1 MKILLLSMPDS
12 FEHTPAL
19 AMRFP
24 NGALAS
30 LAGNVDPHHT
40 VSIADLILAQRSVV
54 ATVTRPGHRA
64 AARRRRSLGDDL
76 SAEDRAEGD
85 RARQGAS
92 SAGCHRGRR
101 LRPEPRAGGVR
112 RRRVGRGRDCP
123 WRGRRHV
130 QGTAPRARGRRGART
145 RGRALVPDAARF
157 RPDAAARSDQARK
170 RRRAPAESSPRGC

>member
-54 ATVTRPGHRA
+54 ETVTRLVTELQPDVVGLSVMTFQRKTARKVIALVRA
-64 AARRRRSLGDDL
+64 LRAVGD
-76 SAEDRAEGD
+76 
-85 RARQGAS
+85 
-92 SAGCHRGRR
+92 HRGRR

-112 RRRVGRGRDCP
+112 RRRVGRGRDRAR
-123 WRGRRHV
+123 RGRHHV
-130 QGTAPRARGRRGART
+130 QGTAARARGRRRRQNTMAGLSYRT
-145 RGRALVPDAARF
+145 AHGSSAT
-157 RPDAAARSDQARK
+157 
-170 RRRAPAESSPRGC
+170 RRAP